1 MKKAVYF
8 VVNSHQSHELEIAI
22 RKAVEK
28 REEFLLKNEKLIG
41 EIVNEDIKI
50 TYFNANMSQ
59 VSVVIVLTYYPS
71 K

>member
-50 TYFNANMSQ
+50 TYF
-59 VSVVIVLTYYPS
+59 